1 MKGKPQHIVK
11 PHNKTLFIYH
21 LVCPVKYRRDVFT
34 DAVSQTLK
42 TVCLEFGPAYDIYFL
57 EIGIDEDH
65 VHFLIQTVSNIRF
78 SDMVKKI
85 KSIPAKH
92 IFKQHPKV
100 KTKLWGGHF
109 WTQGYYANTVGNA
122 NMSII
127 TNYIKNQGIPH
138 YVQLHSAPTQT
149 SLFTT

>member
-1 MKGKPQHIVK
+1 MKGKPQHIIK

-34 DAVSQTLK
+34 PEIATTLK
-42 TVCLEFGPAYDIYFL
+42 EVCLEFGPAYDIRFL

-65 VHFLIQTVSNIRF
+65 VHFLIQTIPNIRF

-85 KSIPAKH
+85 KSITANH
-92 IFKQHPKV
+92 LFKTHKEL
-100 KTKLWGGHF
+100 KKKLWWGKF

-122 NMSII
+122 SMDII
-127 TNYIKNQGIPH
+127 TNYVKNQG
-138 YVQLHSAPTQT
+138 YENYQQLHTVPVQE